1 MLATLHKLGIVPS
14 FSRPSVSDDNPCSES
29 LFRTLKYCPAYPD
42 KPFEGI
48 EQARRWVHRFVH
60 WYNLEHRHSAIGY
73 VTPSQRHTGQ
83 DTTALLEERHKL
95 YEAAKASN
103 PQRWSGKT
111 RNWKRVNEVWLNP
124 PREIHAREQKVCKS
138 P

>member
-1 MLATLHKLGIVPS
+1 MNKRASGCIDSYTGTTGNIATVLSGISHPA
-14 FSRPSVSDDNPCSES
+14 SD
-29 LFRTLKYCPAYPD
+29 T
-42 KPFEGI
+42 
-48 EQARRWVHRFVH
+48 Q
-60 WYNLEHRHSAIGY
+60 
-73 VTPSQRHTGQ
+73 GQ
-83 DTTALLEERHKL
+83 DTALLEERHKL

>member
-14 FSRPSVSDDNPCSES
+14 FSRPSVSDDNPYSES

-83 DTTALLEERHKL
+83 DTTALLGGKAQTLRGCKGKQSSTLVRQNQKL
-95 YEAAKASN
+95 ETG
-103 PQRWSGKT
+103 R
-111 RNWKRVNEVWLNP
+111 
-124 PREIHAREQKVCKS
+124 
-138 P
+138 